1 MTILIDLFDWSSP
14 GFQLI
19 CLSNEVGFIQEIQSR
34 DYFKHVGRV
43 LLTNLSLAKVIDS
56 KIDTIINWSKSSV
69 IEFDWMNMITKKL
82 SSKQTIGRIWTC
94 DSWLFHVANVHW
106 GHIEVQMLLDGSNW
120 HEFFFILFLS
130 TIFTFVCVICVVR
143 YFHKMRFSWGNGRSV
158 HFSDKNGKEGV
169 VFRVV
174 KKRGCKSQLQSKLVQ
189 LLWSVNAIISWLAMI
204 DWHRC
209 RIKLFP

>member
-69 IEFDWMNMITKKL
+69 IEFDRMNMITKKL

-94 DSWLFHVANVHW
+94 DSWLFHVANVLRNVI
-106 GHIEVQMLLDGSNW
+106 GVTLRCRCCLTVLIGMNSSLS
-120 HEFFFILFLS
+120 FFSQLFLHLYAS
-130 TIFTFVCVICVVR
+130 YAWWDIFIKCD
-143 YFHKMRFSWGNGRSV
+143 FHEEMDDQSISPIKMGRRGL
-158 HFSDKNGKEGV
+158 FLELLRNEA
-169 VFRVV
+169 V
-174 KKRGCKSQLQSKLVQ
+174 K
-189 LLWSVNAIISWLAMI
+189 VNFKANSSSCYGL
-204 DWHRC
+204 
-209 RIKLFP
+209 